1 MMKRIVF
8 LFLLCSFALGAQNNL
23 PFKKGESLTYQ
34 VSYGLVNA
42 GIAKLELKKEFL
54 DGRNYL
60 HIVGT
65 GVTTGITDFFFKVED
80 RYESYFDPETLRPYR
95 FIRKIKEGG
104 HTKDKEIYFDF
115 MKEEAKVI
123 NHKKKITEYFPIEK
137 DILDMLFSAYY
148 FRAMDFTTLKE
159 NDVIDLKMFYDETT
173 YPFQLK
179 VLGRELVKT
188 KFGKISCLKVIP
200 LVERGRIFKERESL
214 TLWFSDDE
222 NKIPIKLKAS
232 ILVGSIDMELE
243 NYSGLA
249 HPRST
254 IFN

>member
-1 MMKRIVF
+1 MKRIVF
-8 LFLLCSFALGAQNNL
+8 LFLFYSFALGAQNNL
-23 PFKKGESLTYQ
+23 PYKKGELLTYQ

-42 GIAKLELKKEFL
+42 GIANLELKKESL
-54 DGRNYL
+54 DGKNYL
-60 HIVGT
+60 HIIGT

-115 MKEEAKVI
+115 IKNEAKVI
-123 NHKKKITEYFPIEK
+123 NHKKNRTEYFPIEK

-148 FRAMDFTTLKE
+148 FRAMDFTKLKE

-188 KFGKISCLKVIP
+188 KFAKISCIKVIP
-200 LVERGRIFKERESL
+200 LVERGRIFKEKESL

>member
-1 MMKRIVF
+1 MKRIVLLF
-8 LFLLCSFALGAQNNL
+8 LFCSFTIVAQNSL
-23 PFKKGESLTYQ
+23 PFKKGELLTYQ

-42 GIAKLELKKEFL
+42 GVANLELKNASV
-54 DGRNYL
+54 DGNHYL

-80 RYESYFDPETLRPYR
+80 RYESYFDPKTLRPYR
-95 FIRKIKEGG
+95 FIRKIKEGS

-115 MKEEAKVI
+115 IKDQAKVI
-123 NHKKKITEYFPIEK
+123 NHKKNRTEYFPIDK

-148 FRAMDFTTLKE
+148 FRAMDFSKLKE
-159 NDVIDLKMFYDETT
+159 NDVINMKMFYDETT

-188 KFGKISCLKVIP
+188 KFGKIQCLKIIP
-200 LVERGRIFKERESL
+200 LVERGRVFKEKESL

-249 HPRST
+249 HPQST